1 MNKAMLGGF
10 TPHETVIAPYIKSMI
25 SKYVL
30 GNANVLYL
38 DDYVECV
45 KEVGR
50 KLWSFIIIKQIFTA

>member
-1 MNKAMLGGF
+1 MCVLMNKAMLGGF

-50 KLWSFIIIKQIFTA
+50 KL